1 MDAAISM
8 EPPVAEIP
16 SDLFTWTS
24 LGTLSGL
31 TGATVVVT
39 NTAARAFDW
48 APKWL
53 GLLVSTVLCVGLA
66 VMNSSAINGYAL
78 ALLNACLIY
87 LTAAGASSAGAA
99 AVRPKSGGTLESLDT
114 EERSSTFFAR
124 WF

>member
-1 MDAAISM
+1 
-8 EPPVAEIP
+8 VAEIT
-16 SDLFTWTS
+16 SDLFTWAS

-48 APKWL
+48 SPKWF
-53 GLLVSTVLCVGLA
+53 GLLVATVLCFGIAIV
-66 VMNSSAINGYAL
+66 NSTALSGYAL
-78 ALLNACLIY
+78 AALNACLVY

-99 AVRPKSGGTLESLDT
+99 AVSPKPAGTLESIETD
-114 EERSSTFFAR
+114 EPSSKLFRR

>member
-1 MDAAISM
+1 M
-8 EPPVAEIP
+8 AEIP

-53 GLLVSTVLCVGLA
+53 GLAIALILCLGLA
-66 VMNSSAINGYAL
+66 IMNSSAINGYAL
-78 ALLNACLIY
+78 ALLNACLVY

-99 AVRPKSGGTLESLDT
+99 AVRRKSGGTLESIDT
-114 EERSSTFFAR
+114 DEQSSAFFHR

>member
-1 MDAAISM
+1 M
-8 EPPVAEIP
+8 AEIP

-53 GLLVSTVLCVGLA
+53 GLLVATVLCVGLA

-78 ALLNACLIY
+78 ALLNACLVY

-99 AVRPKSGGTLESLDT
+99 AISPKSGGTLESLDG
-114 EERSSTFFAR
+114 EAPSSKLFPR

>member
-1 MDAAISM
+1 M
-8 EPPVAEIP
+8 ETPVP

-24 LGTLSGL
+24 LGTLTGL

-39 NTAARAFDW
+39 NTATRAFGW

-53 GLLVSTVLCVGLA
+53 GLAVALALCLGLA
-66 VMNSSAINGYAL
+66 IVKSGALEEYVL
-78 ALLNACLIY
+78 ALLNACLVY

-99 AVRPKSGGTLESLDT
+99 AVSPPNAGGTPESAGGET
-114 EERSSTFFAR
+114 QPSAFFHR

>member
-99 AVRPKSGGTLESLDT
+99 AVRPKSGGTLESLDS
-114 EERSSTFFAR
+114 EDRSSTLFPR

>member
-1 MDAAISM
+1 M
-8 EPPVAEIP
+8 AEFG

-39 NTAARAFDW
+39 NTASRAFDW
-48 APKWL
+48 SPKWF
-53 GLLVSTVLCVGLA
+53 GLVVSTVLCVGLA
-66 VMNSSAINGYAL
+66 VVNSTVLSGYAL
-78 ALLNACLIY
+78 ALLNACLVY

-99 AVRPKSGGTLESLDT
+99 AVSPKPVGTLESIETD
-114 EERSSTFFAR
+114 EPSSQLFPR

>member
-1 MDAAISM
+1 MAD
-8 EPPVAEIP
+8 IP

-53 GLLVSTVLCVGLA
+53 GLLVALVLCVGLA

-78 ALLNACLIY
+78 ALLNACLVY

-99 AVRPKSGGTLESLDT
+99 AVRPKSSGTLESIED
-114 EERSSTFFAR
+114 EQPSAFFNR

>member
-1 MDAAISM
+1 M
-8 EPPVAEIP
+8 ETPVVDMP

-48 APKWL
+48 SPKWF
-53 GLLVSTVLCVGLA
+53 GLVVAGALCIGLA
-66 VMNSSAINGYAL
+66 VMNNSAVNEYVL
-78 ALLNACLIY
+78 ALLNACLVY

-99 AVRPKSGGTLESLDT
+99 AVRPPSSGGTLESIEID
-114 EERSSTFFAR
+114 ERPAGFFHH

>member
-1 MDAAISM
+1 M
-8 EPPVAEIP
+8 ESPVAEIP
-16 SDLFTWTS
+16 SDLFTWAS

-53 GLLVSTVLCVGLA
+53 GLAVATVLCVGLA
-66 VMNSSAINGYAL
+66 FMNSSAINGYAL
-78 ALLNACLIY
+78 ALLNACLVY

-99 AVRPKSGGTLESLDT
+99 AVNPKSTGTLESLDT
-114 EERSSTFFAR
+114 EDRSSTLFPR

>member
-1 MDAAISM
+1 
-8 EPPVAEIP
+8 VANIP

-53 GLLVSTVLCVGLA
+53 GLLIATVLCVGLA
-66 VMNSSAINGYAL
+66 VMNSSAIDGYAL
-78 ALLNACLIY
+78 ALLNACLVY
-87 LTAAGASSAGAA
+87 LTAAGASAAGAA
-99 AVRPKSGGTLESLDT
+99 AVSPKPGGTLESLDGVD
-114 EERSSTFFAR
+114 RSPTFFHR

>member
-1 MDAAISM
+1 MAVIS
-8 EPPVAEIP
+8 

-53 GLLVSTVLCVGLA
+53 GLLISTILCIGLA
-66 VMNSSAINGYAL
+66 IMNSTAIDGYPL
-78 ALLNACLIY
+78 AFLNACLVY

-99 AVRPKSGGTLESLDT
+99 TLHPKSGGTLESVDSGDS
-114 EERSSTFFAR
+114 SSTFFPR